1 MTLFSKYH
9 YPFSVLGLSEKINE
23 ISLESEKNY
32 TSEDLKRIF
41 GLIDLTSLN
50 STDSSGKIEK
60 MCIKV
65 NQFEKH
71 YPSFPSVAAIC
82 VYPNFVSTV
91 KTSLIKKNIGIASVA
106 AGFPSSQTFIEIKV
120 AEAKQAVENGA
131 TEIDIVISVGEFLSG
146 NYQLVMDEISDI
158 KEAIGKAHLK
168 VILETGTLVDPLK
181 IWEASILSM
190 NAGADFI
197 KTSTG
202 KTQPAATIDAVVVMV
217 EAIKAFHKE
226 TGKKIGLKPAG
237 GISTGHDA
245 IIYYTAVQKILG
257 KEWLNPGLFRIGAS
271 SLANNL
277 ISEVFKIE
285 KGVENSENYF

>member
-9 YPFSVLGLSEKINE
+9 YPFSVLGLNEKINE
-23 ISLESEKNY
+23 ISLGSDKNY
-32 TSEDLKRIF
+32 TGEVLKSIF

-50 STDSSGKIEK
+50 STDSAGKIEK
-60 MCIKV
+60 MCDKV
-65 NQFEKH
+65 NHFEQQ

-91 KTSLIKKNIGIASVA
+91 KENLAKKGVGIASVA
-106 AGFPSSQTFIEIKV
+106 AGFPSSQTFLDIKL
-120 AEAKQAVENGA
+120 AEVKQAVKNGA
-131 TEIDIVISVGEFLSG
+131 TEIDVVISVGEFLSG
-146 NYQLVMDEISDI
+146 NYQLVADEISAI
-158 KEAIGKAHLK
+158 KDAVGNAHLK
-168 VILETGTLVDPLK
+168 VILETGALIDPLK
-181 IWEASILSM
+181 IWEASILAM

-202 KTQPAATIDAVVVMV
+202 KIQTSATIDAVVVMV
-217 EAIKAFHKE
+217 EAILAFYKE
-226 TGKKIGLKPAG
+226 TGKRIGLKPAG

-245 IIYYTAVQKILG
+245 VVYYSAVEKILG

-277 ISEVFKIE
+277 ISEVNRIE
-285 KGVENSENYF
+285 TGIDASIKYF